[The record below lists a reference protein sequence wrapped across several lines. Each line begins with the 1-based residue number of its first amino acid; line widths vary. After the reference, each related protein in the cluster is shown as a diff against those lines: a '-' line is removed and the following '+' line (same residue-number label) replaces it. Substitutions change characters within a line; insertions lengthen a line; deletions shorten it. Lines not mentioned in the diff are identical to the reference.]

1 MLVLWRR
8 RCVVYFACLWLPAT
22 AIAAQSPLTL
32 ADAVREARLRSPLGV
47 ETSARIEAEQG
58 RLAQAKLRPNPEL
71 DISVENFAGSRDY
84 SGTRS
89 AETTGSLALPV
100 ELGGKRSARVGA
112 AMAGVAMAEAEAG
125 MALLDLDLAVRE
137 AHTLAAEAEAE
148 ALLAAE
154 DAAIA
159 RELDEAV
166 GKLVRAGREPPLR
179 QVTAAAER
187 AQAEAA
193 VELASAERLGAR
205 ERLAALIG
213 RDRADF
219 EVPPL
224 APAQKLETSGQKLAA
239 GPDMTAAQVQV
250 DLSRARLREAKSQ
263 AVPDVRFSLGA
274 RRLAS
279 DDATAMVAGVSIP
292 FPLFNRNGG
301 NIAAASA
308 EVRGAQAAASRLER
322 QANARLV
329 AAEARVRGAWAS
341 FQTYDRVVV
350 PGAAEA
356 LRIARLGYAAGRFP
370 YSDLLMAQRGYAEA
384 RRARLSAARDAELA
398 SAERDRAAGL
408 YPFGDAQ

>member
-1 MLVLWRR
+1 MFVLWRR
-8 RCVVYFACLWLPAT
+8 RCVVFFACLWLPAT
-22 AIAAQSPLTL
+22 ASTAQSPLTL
-32 ADAVREARLRSPLGV
+32 ADAVREARLRSPLGT
-47 ETSARIEAEQG
+47 ETSARIEAERG
-58 RLAQAKLRPNPEL
+58 RLAQARLRPNPEI
-71 DISVENFAGSRDY
+71 DIAVENFAGSRDY

-100 ELGGKRSARVGA
+100 ELGGKRSARIGA
-112 AMAGVAMAEAEAG
+112 ATAGVALAEAEAG

-137 AHTLAAEAEAE
+137 AHTLASEAEAA
-148 ALLAAE
+148 ALLAVE

-159 RELDEAV
+159 RELDQAV
-166 GKLVRAGREPPLR
+166 GKLVQAGREPPLR

-187 AQAEAA
+187 AQADAA
-193 VELASAERLGAR
+193 VELASAERVAAR

-213 RDRADF
+213 REQADF
-219 EVPPL
+219 NVPPL
-224 APAQKLETSGQKLAA
+224 APVQQLEAPGQKLAA
-239 GPDMTAAQVQV
+239 GPDMTVARVQV
-250 DLSRARLREAKSQ
+250 DLSRSRLREAKSQ
-263 AVPDVRFSLGA
+263 AAPDVRFSLGA
-274 RRLAS
+274 RRLAAE
-279 DDATAMVAGVSIP
+279 DATAMVAGVSIP

-308 EVRGAQAAASRLER
+308 EVRGAEAAANRLER

-341 FQTYDRVVV
+341 FQTYDNVVV

-398 SAERDRAAGL
+398 SAERDRAAGV
-408 YPFGDAQ
+408 YAFGDTQ